1 MTSLTLVDFTSLTL
15 VLPLFSVE
23 FFVYVSRFTTKT
35 VSNWGISGSGDVEGE
50 AITGKRHCILLRI
63 AHSTQSV
70 LMGSYFGCFRDANST
85 FAFPHNI
92 AISCKVSF
100 TSLDSLPQIW
110 GYVKVMLKGYWI

>member
-1 MTSLTLVDFTSLTL
+1 
-15 VLPLFSVE
+15 
-23 FFVYVSRFTTKT
+23 VSRFTTKT

-50 AITGKRHCILLRI
+50 AITGKRHSILLRI

-92 AISCKVSF
+92 AISCNSQRLVVAHDLKQPSTT
-100 TSLDSLPQIW
+100 TSLRDIFAVTHTKLIAEAHHSPFAPQQ
-110 GYVKVMLKGYWI
+110 VHP